1 MRIFT
6 VASNI
11 KDNRNNLHQK
21 NTTIDLKIN
30 AGAEEMSRIFGTN
43 DPIALEERKFPF
55 FQIQVWKGGKK
66 QDYIYTDKRTGEQ
79 KKGQKYG
86 NDLGLEFRIEL
97 NTNSPKNNSSS
108 ALVKSQQITSIKDI
122 LKQSYKAKEDENGSL
137 FVDYLNIIPY
147 CDDPNISFFSALA
160 TYKNNRPQWF
170 CDKKNIHT
178 KFIGKRGRPVKVKE
192 PCHAKSIYDDCS
204 KGCREFGS
212 FYFEILELQ
221 MLNITRVCKLQVT
234 AIEDIINISQFL
246 DKTKK
251 QLGAIRKSPFYS
263 TRTKNFIVYRLSRH
277 AKQNSYKK
285 LNYPILLELHPLW
298 ANEYH
303 ASLSAKQIQSL
314 GLTVPRKVLAD
325 IYGEELIEPLD
336 VQTIDISGS
345 QTLDL
350 KILPPECPEWR
361 PSSEDIDL
369 ARQIW
374 RKNQWTEAG
383 LRAML
388 RSHFGIDSLKEIRNL
403 TQEQYYQ
410 FLAALGNNVDAGLSP
425 SCEK

>member
-1 MRIFT
+1 
-6 VASNI
+6 
-11 KDNRNNLHQK
+11 
-21 NTTIDLKIN
+21 
-30 AGAEEMSRIFGTN
+30 MSRIFGTN
-43 DPIALEERKFPF
+43 DQIALEERTFPF
-55 FQIQVWKGGKK
+55 FQIQVWKGSKK
-66 QDYIYTDKRTGEQ
+66 QDYIYTDKKTGEQ

-97 NTNSPKNNSSS
+97 NTDPPQNNPSS

-137 FVDYLNIIPY
+137 FVEYLNIIPY
-147 CDDPNISFFSALA
+147 CDDPNISFFSALS
-160 TYKNNRPQWF
+160 TYRNNKPLWF

-192 PCHAKSIYDDCS
+192 PCYAKSIYDDCS
-204 KGCREFGS
+204 KGCKEFGS

-221 MLNITRVCKLQVT
+221 MLEITRICRLQVT
-234 AIEDIINISQFL
+234 GIEDIINISQFL

-251 QLGAIRKSPFYS
+251 ELGAIRKSPFYS

-285 LNYPILLELHPLW
+285 INFPVLLELHPLW

-325 IYGEELIEPLD
+325 IYGEELIDPKD

-345 QTLDL
+345 QALDISSTEL
-350 KILPPECPEWR
+350 ISIKGTQEQKVLPPEWR